1 MPTCSIFY
9 NLALKE
15 IYGNMEE
22 ERTRQLFLDL
32 LERLVKMTDNDLDD
46 DILTLVRI
54 KLDNPLIRKE
64 RRLT

>member
-15 IYGNMEE
+15 IYYNLDE

-32 LERLVKMTDNDLDD
+32 LKRLVEMTDNDLDD
-46 DILTLVRI
+46 EILTLVRI
-54 KLDNPLIRKE
+54 KLENPFIRKE
-64 RRLT
+64 RQLT